1 MITEM
6 KHTEQGYKDLSM
18 QAFDDYL
25 MKTQKGY
32 QGQGQEVVSQ
42 RHPLVL
48 QLQIAAIDQGTH
60 EPATVKTKNNEI
72 ECFQLQ
78 KYSLK
83 KSYKRIFQY

>member
-1 MITEM
+1 
-6 KHTEQGYKDLSM
+6 M

-32 QGQGQEVVSQ
+32 QGQGWEVVSQ
-42 RHPLVL
+42 RHTLAL
-48 QLQIAAIDQGTH
+48 QLQIAATDQGTL

-78 KYSLK
+78 RYSLK
-83 KSYKRIFQY
+83 KSYKRIFQC